1 LALAFGEPAA
11 QDLADVW
18 PEFRGP
24 TGQGISAAKNVPTSW
39 SPTKN
44 IKWRI
49 PIPGRGWSS
58 PVVSRG
64 RVYLTTALA
73 GRDTD
78 AVSLRALCV
87 NAADGKILWDNEV
100 FLQNASGLGRVH
112 QKNTLASPTPI
123 IQGERL
129 YVHFGH
135 LGTAALNLEGEVV
148 WRQTELRYDP
158 VHGNGGSPILV
169 GDTLVF
175 NGDGARNPFVAALDA
190 GTGKLRWKTDRDSP
204 SQNKFSFSTPLELE
218 LGGSNQIISAGGG
231 LVAAYEPRDGSEL
244 WRVRYGEGF
253 SIVPRPV
260 FAQGLL
266 FVSTGFDRPEVL
278 AIRPE
283 GATGDVTDS
292 RVVWSTAR
300 GAPLTPSM
308 IAVSKELYFV
318 SDGGIATCADAQT
331 GKVHWTE
338 RLGGNFSASPVYA
351 EGRIYFQSEEGIGL
365 VIKHSKSF
373 EVIAKNNL
381 DEPTL
386 ASYAVIDRGLFIRS
400 QEHLWHVVK

>member
-1 LALAFGEPAA
+1 M
-11 QDLADVW
+11 
-18 PEFRGP
+18 
-24 TGQGISAAKNVPTSW
+24 SAAKTVPVSW
-39 SPTKN
+39 SATRN
-44 IKWRI
+44 IKWHT

-58 PVVSRG
+58 PVISRG

-73 GRDTD
+73 ARDKD
-78 AVSLRALCV
+78 AISLRALCL
-87 NAADGKILWDNEV
+87 NAPDGMILWDVEV
-100 FLQNASGLGRVH
+100 FRHDASGRVH
-112 QKNTLASPTPI
+112 QKNSLASPTPI

-148 WRQTELRYDP
+148 WRQTELTYES
-158 VHGNGGSPILV
+158 VHGNGGSPILI
-169 GDTLVF
+169 GDLLVF
-175 NGDGARNPFVAALDA
+175 NCDGAENPYVAALDA
-190 GTGKLRWKTDRDSP
+190 GTGKLRWKTPRDSP
-204 SQNKFSFSTPLELE
+204 AQNKFSFSTPLEIA
-218 LGGSNQIISAGGG
+218 GSIISAGGG

-260 FAQGLL
+260 FAQGML
-266 FVSTGFDRPEVL
+266 FVSTGFNSPVLL

-283 GATGDVTDS
+283 GATGDVTES
-292 RVVWSTAR
+292 RVVWSTTR
-300 GAPLTPSM
+300 GAPLTPSVL
-308 IAVSKELYFV
+308 AVGEEVYFV
-318 SDGGIATCADAQT
+318 SDGGIATCADART

-351 EGRIYFQSEEGIGL
+351 EGRIYFQSEEGVGL

-386 ASYAVIDRGLFIRS
+386 ASYAVIDGGLFIRS
-400 QEHLWHVVK
+400 QAHLWHVVK